1 MSAPESPLAPPP
13 GAGDL
18 GSATIEPGGPVV
30 AGSYGTWRL
39 TFRCAGRGAG
49 GGEEQG
55 RLAGGGIATG
65 GRVRL
70 YTDSDT
76 DWGRPQVH
84 DPAGAEYLSVE
95 GPPAA
100 VLGLTV
106 VDEKSLVVT
115 VLGAPLAPGD
125 AFTLTIGDRRGGGPG
140 SRAQTF
146 AEARR
151 VFRLD
156 VDPDGSGQRTPLP
169 APPHLAIVG
178 GQAERLVLVAPS
190 TVLPGEPFRLLVR
203 AVDAWGN
210 PAHSWAG
217 TVTLRRAG
225 GEGGLRLPQTAHDF
239 GPQDGGVWW
248 LEGCTVAAPG
258 LYRLEA
264 RAELAGDKTLLARSN
279 PVLCP
284 QRPGPY
290 RLYWGDPHGG
300 QIADADKIP
309 DFFRYARDVAGIDFA
324 GYQRNDH
331 VHSNQDYAAQQ
342 RAEREFAAPGRF
354 VPLPGFEWSAE
365 PPRGGH
371 HNVYFRRHGQPMRRN
386 SHRGLADTSDAA
398 ADLPH
403 VRDLHRAYRGTDTLI
418 TPHVG
423 GGHADLTYHEPTLE
437 PALEISSTH
446 GSFEWF
452 FRESLAR
459 GYRMGVVG
467 GSDSHDGRPGADT
480 PGYQERR
487 YAQGALTALLAE
499 DLTLA
504 GVHEALRARRCYAT
518 TGARILLHFGADGHH
533 TGEAYRSG
541 AAPTLAV
548 DVTGT
553 APLESVTLFRGL
565 DALYE
570 HPLPRRLAGR
580 RLRLLWEGASRET
593 SYSGVI
599 WDGELRL
606 LGGGRGV
613 GPQAGWPG
621 GGRGRGPQASALGP
635 PTRLRFD
642 SPRSRV
648 LEHSPTTLRWHSVTC
663 GYRSGLEVDL
673 LEPPTGGAGGAPG
686 DAGGDVEAECVL
698 RSALLTRPDF
708 GGHGDRGPSRMAY
721 TPAEAVTFRFRLGD
735 VARRP
740 LRLHLGDLHRS
751 LTVSLAPA
759 PGNPEA
765 AQFTFVDPAP
775 RPGLNPY
782 WVRVV
787 QEDQEMA
794 WSSPIFVDFVAP
806 DAPDPQ

>member
-1 MSAPESPLAPPP
+1 
-13 GAGDL
+13 
-18 GSATIEPGGPVV
+18 
-30 AGSYGTWRL
+30 
-39 TFRCAGRGAG
+39 
-49 GGEEQG
+49 
-55 RLAGGGIATG
+55 
-65 GRVRL
+65 
-70 YTDSDT
+70 
-76 DWGRPQVH
+76 
-84 DPAGAEYLSVE
+84 
-95 GPPAA
+95 
-100 VLGLTV
+100 
-106 VDEKSLVVT
+106 
-115 VLGAPLAPGD
+115 
-125 AFTLTIGDRRGGGPG
+125 
-140 SRAQTF
+140 
-146 AEARR
+146 
-151 VFRLD
+151 
-156 VDPDGSGQRTPLP
+156 
-169 APPHLAIVG
+169 
-178 GQAERLVLVAPS
+178 
-190 TVLPGEPFRLLVR
+190 
-203 AVDAWGN
+203 
-210 PAHSWAG
+210 
-217 TVTLRRAG
+217 
-225 GEGGLRLPQTAHDF
+225 
-239 GPQDGGVWW
+239 
-248 LEGCTVAAPG
+248 
-258 LYRLEA
+258 
-264 RAELAGDKTLLARSN
+264 
-279 PVLCP
+279 
-284 QRPGPY
+284 
-290 RLYWGDPHGG
+290 
-300 QIADADKIP
+300 
-309 DFFRYARDVAGIDFA
+309 
-324 GYQRNDH
+324 
-331 VHSNQDYAAQQ
+331 
-342 RAEREFAAPGRF
+342 
-354 VPLPGFEWSAE
+354 
-365 PPRGGH
+365 
-371 HNVYFRRHGQPMRRN
+371 
-386 SHRGLADTSDAA
+386 
-398 ADLPH
+398 
-403 VRDLHRAYRGTDTLI
+403 
-418 TPHVG
+418 
-423 GGHADLTYHEPTLE
+423 TLE

-580 RLRLLWEGASRET
+580 RLRLLWEGACRVT

-599 WDGELRL
+599 WDGELHL
-606 LGGGRGV
+606 LGGE
-613 GPQAGWPG
+613 
-621 GGRGRGPQASALGP
+621 RGRGPQASALGP

-673 LEPPTGGAGGAPG
+673 LEPPTGGAAPG
-686 DAGGDVEAECVL
+686 DAGDTPGDAGRDVEAECVL

-721 TPAEAVTFRFRLGD
+721 TPAEAVSFRFRLGD

-740 LRLHLGDLHRS
+740 LRLHLGDLHRT

-775 RPGLNPY
+775 RPGVNPY

-806 DAPDPQ
+806 DAPDAQ

>member
-39 TFRCAGRGAG
+39 TFRCAGGRAD

-125 AFTLTIGDRRGGGPG
+125 AFTLTIGNRRGGGPG

-309 DFFRYARDVAGIDFA
+309 DFFRFARDVAGIDFA

-365 PPRGGH
+365 PPLGGH

-480 PGYQERR
+480 P
-487 YAQGALTALLAE
+487 
-499 DLTLA
+499 
-504 GVHEALRARRCYAT
+504 
-518 TGARILLHFGADGHH
+518 
-533 TGEAYRSG
+533 
-541 AAPTLAV
+541 
-548 DVTGT
+548 
-553 APLESVTLFRGL
+553 
-565 DALYE
+565 
-570 HPLPRRLAGR
+570 
-580 RLRLLWEGASRET
+580 
-593 SYSGVI
+593 
-599 WDGELRL
+599 
-606 LGGGRGV
+606 
-613 GPQAGWPG
+613 
-621 GGRGRGPQASALGP
+621 
-635 PTRLRFD
+635 
-642 SPRSRV
+642 
-648 LEHSPTTLRWHSVTC
+648 
-663 GYRSGLEVDL
+663 
-673 LEPPTGGAGGAPG
+673 
-686 DAGGDVEAECVL
+686 
-698 RSALLTRPDF
+698 
-708 GGHGDRGPSRMAY
+708 
-721 TPAEAVTFRFRLGD
+721 
-735 VARRP
+735 
-740 LRLHLGDLHRS
+740 
-751 LTVSLAPA
+751 
-759 PGNPEA
+759 
-765 AQFTFVDPAP
+765 
-775 RPGLNPY
+775 
-782 WVRVV
+782 
-787 QEDQEMA
+787 
-794 WSSPIFVDFVAP
+794 
-806 DAPDPQ
+806 